1 MGSSALYTLLRPI
14 WIALIWLICHPI
26 IYLFIMPV
34 VTQSQTRLPSSS
46 AILSSNI
53 NTHSTSS
60 TVESLTVYPTSSHS
74 TNSFD
79 ESLNGSSQPII
90 STSSSDERSE
100 SIELQ
105 TYSTNIPTSLEK
117 CSKCP
122 IESSHCYSTSDFI
135 MLPSSSSSTTISNLL
150 FSLYVLLHN
159 RLLISWDTIYRNVN
173 ILYSQTQ

>member
-1 MGSSALYTLLRPI
+1 
-14 WIALIWLICHPI
+14 
-26 IYLFIMPV
+26 MPV

-74 TNSFD
+74 TSSFD

-90 STSSSDERSE
+90 STSSSDEHLE

-105 TYSTNIPTSLEK
+105 TYSTNILTSLEN

-135 MLPSSSSSTTISNLL
+135 MLPSSSTTISNLL
-150 FSLYVLLHN
+150 FSLHVLLHN
-159 RLLISWDTIYRNVN
+159 RLLISWDTFYRNVN